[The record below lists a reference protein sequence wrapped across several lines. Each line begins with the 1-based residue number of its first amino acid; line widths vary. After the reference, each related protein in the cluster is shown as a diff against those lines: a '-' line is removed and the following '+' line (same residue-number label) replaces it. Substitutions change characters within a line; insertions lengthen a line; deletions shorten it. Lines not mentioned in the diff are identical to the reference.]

1 VHVAW
6 IEVRDFRN
14 HQEVSLELS
23 PGVTAVV
30 GPNGRGKTNLLE
42 AIYYLCWLV
51 SPRVSSDLPL
61 VRSGATSAFLRGEVQ
76 TPTGRFLVEV
86 EVRSGGQNRVQ
97 VNRNAVRRKRDLRRD
112 VRAVFSGPDDLAVV
126 LGDPGERRRFMDET
140 VTSLWPPKD
149 GAPAAYERVVRQRNR
164 LLKEWGGSGAPP
176 DLEAWDSELVA
187 HGVALSMLRRRA
199 VDAVARRA
207 GDGFRLLSGHGED
220 ALVVQYRPSVELDP
234 GWDQE
239 DAQAVG
245 DAFQRRLA
253 ERRGDELVRRTTLV
267 GPHRDDLGLTVEG
280 LAARGFASHGEAWG
294 AALSLRLAQAQ
305 AVERE
310 LASSPVLLLDDP
322 FSGLD
327 PDRRRRLAGGLPGRG
342 QVLLAVPE
350 EAHIPPDAGVLCVE
364 EGRVVPG

>member
-1 VHVAW
+1 
-6 IEVRDFRN
+6 
-14 HQEVSLELS
+14 
-23 PGVTAVV
+23 
-30 GPNGRGKTNLLE
+30 
-42 AIYYLCWLV
+42 
-51 SPRVSSDLPL
+51 
-61 VRSGATSAFLRGEVQ
+61 
-76 TPTGRFLVEV
+76 
-86 EVRSGGQNRVQ
+86 
-97 VNRNAVRRKRDLRRD
+97 
-112 VRAVFSGPDDLAVV
+112 
-126 LGDPGERRRFMDET
+126 
-140 VTSLWPPKD
+140 
-149 GAPAAYERVVRQRNR
+149 
-164 LLKEWGGSGAPP
+164 
-176 DLEAWDSELVA
+176 
-187 HGVALSMLRRRA
+187 MLRRRA